1 MSDSASHPV
10 YPPIYPHDP
19 IEEIAQDVFMVRGS
33 IKMNALVRITR
44 NMAIV
49 RHDGELTL
57 VNPIRLHSVEEEK
70 LQTLGTIKRIMRLGP
85 MHGVDDP
92 YYVNMFKTEFWC
104 QPGGTAY
111 TQPAIDVEMQPDG
124 PLPFPDAQLFC
135 FNGTVQPESALLLQ
149 RGNGLL
155 LTCDAIQN
163 YGDYKHNN
171 LPARIMMP
179 FIGFPKT
186 TLVGPIWLKIMTP
199 EGGSLK
205 QEFERL
211 LTLDFD
217 ALLSAHGSFLAHGAK
232 AAVQAAVDRAFPNA

>member
-1 MSDSASHPV
+1 MSDSASNPV
-10 YPPIYPHDP
+10 YPPVYPHDP
-19 IEEIAQDVFMVRGS
+19 IEEIAPDVFMVRGS
-33 IKMNALVRITR
+33 IKMNPLIRITR

-57 VNPIRLHSVEEEK
+57 VNPIRLNSAEEEK

-92 YYVNMFKTEFWC
+92 YYINTFKAEFWC
-104 QPGGTAY
+104 QPGGTTY
-111 TQPAIDVEMQPDG
+111 TQPGIDVEMQPDG
-124 PLPFPDAQLFC
+124 PLPFPDTQLFC
-135 FNGTVQPESALLLQ
+135 FNGTVQPESALVLR

-171 LPARIMMP
+171 LPARIMLP
-179 FIGFPKT
+179 FLGFPKT
-186 TLVGPIWLKIMTP
+186 TLVGPIWLKLMTP
-199 EGGSLK
+199 EGSSLK

-217 ALLSAHGSFLAHGAK
+217 ALLSAHGSFLGHGAK
-232 AAVQAAVDRAFPNA
+232 AAVQTAVERAFPNT

>member
-1 MSDSASHPV
+1 MSDSASRPV
-10 YPPIYPHDP
+10 YPPVYPHDP
-19 IEEIAQDVFMVRGS
+19 VEEIAQDVFMVRGS

-44 NMAIV
+44 NMAVI

-57 VNPIRLHSVEEEK
+57 VNPIRLNSDEEEK
-70 LQTLGTIKRIMRLGP
+70 LQALGTVKRIMRLGP

-92 YYVNMFKTEFWC
+92 YYVNTFKAEFWC
-104 QPGGTAY
+104 QPGGTTY
-111 TQPAIDVEMQPDG
+111 PQPAIDVEMQADS

-149 RGNGLL
+149 RGSGLL

-186 TLVGPIWLKIMTP
+186 TLIGPIWLKIMTH
-199 EGGSLK
+199 EGSSLK
-205 QEFERL
+205 QEFDRL
-211 LTLDFD
+211 LSLDFD

-232 AAVQAAVDRAFPNA
+232 AAVQTAVERAFPNA